1 MLQVCHGQ
9 GSTREASQTD
19 AARRALVL
27 LADGGE
33 LNNEEKSSDNDNLFN
48 GNGTNDSIPI
58 VSAATTAAPPSEND
72 NSCAWKKNIQ
82 TKLRYEKNLAKNT
95 TQTDRHKLKKNY
107 KFLFEFSRY
116 YYIKNGAILIYQL
129 GLLYKIVILDNLEII
144 N

>member
-1 MLQVCHGQ
+1 M
-9 GSTREASQTD
+9 
-19 AARRALVL
+19 
-27 LADGGE
+27 
-33 LNNEEKSSDNDNLFN
+33 
-48 GNGTNDSIPI
+48 
-58 VSAATTAAPPSEND
+58 
-72 NSCAWKKNIQ
+72 KKNIQ
-82 TKLRYEKNLAKNT
+82 TKLRYEKKPRKNT